1 MCDLISYKTIHSCFS
16 YCILISFTIQEVW
29 YDINTKCV
37 RLYKFV
43 ARKSATKLPHFNK
56 LD

>member
-29 YDINTKCV
+29 YDINTKCG